1 MTRFAG
7 LILGDETRTLSYS
20 RRILEDF
27 ERAKTALQGSMTVEP
42 LMMYC
47 TSMTVEPLMMYCTK
61 SAVAAFDPC
70 NDEEL
75 VTLTHGGSNTSR
87 M

>member
-1 MTRFAG
+1 MTRYAG
-7 LILGDETRTLSYS
+7 LIVGDETRIASYS

-27 ERAKTALQGSMTVEP
+27 ERAKTAPQGSMTVEP

-47 TSMTVEPLMMYCTK
+47 TK
-61 SAVAAFDPC
+61 GAVTTFDPC

-75 VTLTHGGSNTSR
+75 VTLTHGGSNTQGV
-87 M
+87 